1 MTQTILDLID
11 QAMASPWLYAALFAL
26 AALDAFIIVLPSE
39 SAIIT
44 AGVFAATGGP
54 ELLPIMAAAGTG
66 AMIGD
71 HLGYGLGH
79 RYGARFIE
87 RLPEKGRRER
97 AFTWARGALQQRGGM
112 ALVVARYVPGGRT
125 AVTLTTGA
133 IRFPVRSFVAFDAL
147 AAGSW
152 AVYCTLVGYLGG
164 AAFEDNPLYGVVLG
178 VGFALTLAALI
189 ELIRQK
195 PFPGSRKDS
204 TASVRSAPQP
214 TAPPST
220 DHPAVGS

>member
-54 ELLPIMAAAGTG
+54 ELLPIMAVAAAG
-66 AMIGD
+66 AMLGD
-71 HLGYGLGH
+71 HLSYGLGY
-79 RYGARFIE
+79 RYGARFID
-87 RLPEKGRRER
+87 RLPENGRREK
-97 AFTWARGALQQRGGM
+97 AFAWARSALQQRGGM

-164 AAFEDNPLYGVVLG
+164 AAFENNPLYGVVLG
-178 VGFALTLAALI
+178 VGFALALAALI
-189 ELIRQK
+189 ELVKQK
-195 PFPGSRKDS
+195 PFPGSRKGS
-204 TASVRSAPQP
+204 TESVRSAPP
-214 TAPPST
+214 VTVPPSA
-220 DHPAVGS
+220 DRPAAGS